1 MFGLGG
7 VLGTGLA
14 LIALEVFVT
23 SSQQGAIASLFAVPG
38 RLASAWMD
46 PTRPL
51 IANKS
56 GATLTA
62 STSTTSASSSTSTAP
77 STLTSAM

>member
-1 MFGLGG
+1 MFGVGG
-7 VLGTGLA
+7 ILGTGLA

-23 SSQQGAIASLFAVPG
+23 STQTSQIGSLFAVPG

-62 STSTTSASSSTSTAP
+62 AASSTSSTSTSTAP
-77 STLTSAM
+77 STLTSVK

>member
-1 MFGLGG
+1 MFGAGG
-7 VLGTGLA
+7 LLGTGLA

-23 SSQQGAIASLFAVPG
+23 STQTSGIASLFAVPG

-51 IANKS
+51 IPNKS
-56 GATLTA
+56 GAALTA
-62 STSTTSASSSTSTAP
+62 ASSTSSSTSTAP
-77 STLTSAM
+77 STLTSAA

>member
-7 VLGTGLA
+7 LASTGLA

-23 SSQQGAIASLFAVPG
+23 SSQTGAIASLFAVPG

-51 IANKS
+51 IPNKS
-56 GATLTA
+56 GATLA
-62 STSTTSASSSTSTAP
+62 APASSSTSTAP
-77 STLTSAM
+77 STITSAA